1 MGMLSLKRQ
10 KWTGLLP
17 VILLWLLPGNA
28 AAQNSPQPVSNE
40 EGKCVVSVTKD
51 ALQNNQQ
58 VRQQLD
64 QTLSQV
70 RAQSCQSG
78 EQMAMEQFVM
88 MMYSVLAS
96 MTQHEVLMKCFPMLL
111 QQQQNAQTHEK
122 LNMVMQVTQQIMAQ
136 TLAQS
141 VPRPLCR

>member
-28 AAQNSPQPVSNE
+28 AAQNSSQPVSKE
-40 EGKCVVSVTKD
+40 EGQCVVSVTKD
-51 ALQNNQQ
+51 ALQNNPQ

-78 EQMAMEQFVM
+78 EQAAQQQFIM
-88 MMYSVLAS
+88 MMYSVLAG
-96 MTQHEVLMKCFPMLL
+96 MTQQEVLMKCFPTLL
-111 QQQQNAQTHEK
+111 QQQQSAQSHEK
-122 LNMVMQVTQQIMAQ
+122 LNMVMQVTQQIIVQ
-136 TLAQS
+136 TLAQN
-141 VPRPLCR
+141 VPRPICR